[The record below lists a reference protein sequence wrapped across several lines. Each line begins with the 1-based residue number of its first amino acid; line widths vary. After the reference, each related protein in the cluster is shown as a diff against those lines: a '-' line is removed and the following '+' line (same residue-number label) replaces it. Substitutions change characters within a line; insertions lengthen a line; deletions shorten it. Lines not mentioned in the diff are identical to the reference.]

1 MQKAVSIYVAPN
13 DRADQK
19 MADTPVEFNQLS
31 DHKQLLHSSNADTE
45 ALPVQ
50 VLVGTAA
57 LSVGDSEGDT
67 AVLMTKRFGK
77 VTEIN

>member
-1 MQKAVSIYVAPN
+1 MQKAVSIYAAPN

-19 MADTPVEFNQLS
+19 MADTPVELNQS
-31 DHKQLLHSSNADTE
+31 DHKQLLHSLNAETE